1 MAKPIVDGIERELE
15 GQARVIRLSLL
26 SGLGRSVA
34 QRYRVRGVPTILI
47 FDGNGDVV
55 EQRSGIPNQ
64 QRVVEQ
70 VHRVMRNA

>member
-26 SGLGRSVA
+26 SGLGKSVA
-34 QRYRVRGVPTILI
+34 QRYGVRGVPTIII

-55 EQRSGIPNQ
+55 EQKSGIPNQ
-64 QRVVEQ
+64 QQVVEQ
-70 VHRVMRNA
+70 VHHLLP